1 MANVDQNGLH
11 ERRLAKE
18 EDGDPRSKAEPE
30 VNFDEQ
36 RQHKKKKTYG
46 RTPDGTG
53 MRYTCRPRMVPGV
66 MACYHRVIFQEL
78 TCT

>member
-11 ERRLAKE
+11 ERRPAKE

-30 VNFDEQ
+30 VNFNEEQ
-36 RQHKKKKTYG
+36 QHKKKKKTYG

-53 MRYTCRPRMVPGV
+53 MSQLPRLRMMPV
-66 MACYHRVIFQEL
+66 VIA
-78 TCT
+78 